1 MTIILQQIEIILFCV
16 LLGWCIGLKIAGRTH
31 DYLIVFQAFNNDNKN
46 SITIGSEM
54 FSFKKKQLNLSFIR
68 ELENDI
74 VNDLHDSNV
83 KATKVIIINIIK
95 LN

>member
-1 MTIILQQIEIILFCV
+1 MTIILQIEIIVFCV
-16 LLGWCIGLKIAGRTH
+16 LLSELIVTGLFNRKH
-31 DYLIVFQAFNNDNKN
+31 KYLVVFQAFDNDNKN
-46 SITIGSEM
+46 NITIGSEM

-74 VNDLHDSNV
+74 VNDLHNSNV